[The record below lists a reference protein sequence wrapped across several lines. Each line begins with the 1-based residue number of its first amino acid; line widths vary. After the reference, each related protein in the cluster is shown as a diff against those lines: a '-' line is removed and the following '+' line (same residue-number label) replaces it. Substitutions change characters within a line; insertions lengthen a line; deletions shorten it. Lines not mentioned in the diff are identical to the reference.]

1 MLACYLIQYSLLKI
15 DFDSGNNLRNFN
27 EFTKKN
33 PDLTIKQLKQR
44 LMATLK
50 IFPKWL
56 FLIQNKE
63 KWTSSSNSAYLN

>member
-15 DFDSGNNLRNFN
+15 GFDSGNNLRNFN

-33 PDLTIKQLKQR
+33 PDLIIKQLKQR

-63 KWTSSSNSAYLN
+63 K

>member
-15 DFDSGNNLRNFN
+15 GFDSGNNLRNFN

-63 KWTSSSNSAYLN
+63 K

>member
-15 DFDSGNNLRNFN
+15 GFDSGNNLRNFS

-33 PDLTIKQLKQR
+33 PDLTIKQLKQK

-63 KWTSSSNSAYLN
+63 K